1 MKNSVILK
9 IPSDREYFPI
19 VTLAVGEMA
28 KKRGLE
34 KRKREEIKEAVK
46 ELMENAIIHA
56 YKTNEGIIEVDITS
70 FENGLRIDVR
80 DWGEPLAEIKTRAVP
95 INLKEDKGF
104 NRVYKLTDNFE
115 YFNLGKEGKK
125 FSVIKFLPHPHP
137 KKLPKEKHTKY
148 LTKEAVD
155 KAIKNIIIR
164 EYKKG
169 DEESI
174 SKLIYRNY
182 GYTYLKDLFY
192 YPKKIAENENRK
204 FFSVVA
210 EVEGEIIGHFAL
222 IKSYD
227 SNIAEVGV
235 VVVDPR
241 FKGRGIMGMMFDKL
255 LELAKKLNFL
265 AVFGEAI
272 MFHIY
277 SQKSNLSHGFC
288 ETALVIG
295 RINEDT
301 ILKNN
306 TLSEKKERGS
316 VLIGYKVLHKMTKSI
331 HIPKLYREKI
341 IHIYEKCKNIS
352 YKELKNSSKR
362 DIHSKFAYFTDP
374 LSNTAVI
381 VIDKIG
387 KEFERKFSLLLD
399 HVRAKHPDMIYADI
413 CMETIECIDETV
425 EFLNRKKF
433 FFSGVLFFKHKNM
446 EYLRLQYKHSLHI
459 GKKNLICYSNFCHQL
474 LEYIKEDEKRVRLLS

>member
-9 IPSDREYFPI
+9 IPSEREYFPI
-19 VTLAVGEMA
+19 VNLTIDEMA
-28 KKRGLE
+28 KKVGFSEE
-34 KRKREEIKEAVK
+34 KIKEIEEAVK

-56 YKTNEGIIEVDITS
+56 YKNGEGIIEIDITS

-80 DWGEPLAEIKTRAVP
+80 DWGEPLAEIKTKAVP

-104 NRVYKLTDNFE
+104 NRIYKLTDKFE
-115 YFNLGKEGKK
+115 YFNLGKDGKK
-125 FSVIKFLPHPHP
+125 FSVIKFLPHPHRKSSQEE
-137 KKLPKEKHTKY
+137 KKDKY
-148 LTKEAVD
+148 PTKESIDEAV
-155 KAIKNIIIR
+155 KKIVIR

-210 EVEGEIIGHFAL
+210 EIEGEIIGHFAL

-241 FKGRGIMGMMFDKL
+241 FKGRGIMGMMFKKL

-295 RINEDT
+295 RVNEDT
-301 ILKNN
+301 TLTNNIL
-306 TLSEKKERGS
+306 SIKKERGS
-316 VLIGYKVLHKMTKSI
+316 VLIGYKVLQKTVKSI
-331 HIPKLYREKI
+331 HIPKIYKEKI
-341 IHIYEKCKNIS
+341 VHIYKKCKNIS
-352 YKELKNSSKR
+352 YKELLNSSKR
-362 DIHSKFAYFTDP
+362 DAHSKFAYFTDP

-381 VIDKIG
+381 VIDKMG
-387 KEFERKFSLLLD
+387 TAFERKFSLLLE

-413 CMETIECIDETV
+413 CLETIECIDDLV
-425 EFLNRKKF
+425 EFLNSKRF
-433 FFSGVLFFKHKNM
+433 FFAGVLFFKHKNM
-446 EYLRLQYKHSLHI
+446 EYLRLQYKHSHHI
-459 GKKNLICYSNFCHQL
+459 GKKNLICYSNFCRQL
-474 LEYIKEDEKRVRLLS
+474 LEYIREDEKRVRLL